1 MRQGLRFGYVANVS
15 TSEACAEIIRSRGTR
30 LAGGMGYPDD
40 EDDNELTSRWG
51 GAACRRLP
59 LTAVGNAVEVVADGP
74 DVESDFGW
82 IVCRLFGRFFSQDSK
97 EAN

>member
-1 MRQGLRFGYVANVS
+1 MRQGLRFGYVASVS

-51 GAACRRLP
+51 GGCMP
-59 LTAVGNAVEVVADGP
+59 QITFDCGG
-74 DVESDFGW
+74 
-82 IVCRLFGRFFSQDSK
+82 
-97 EAN
+97 